1 MKRTPHL
8 HGIAGIDEA
17 GRGPMIGPMVICGIL
32 VEVECLRE
40 LRAIGVRDSKLLSP
54 SKRVELKNIIEQI
67 AHKIAIRTVSAED
80 IDRRRINTT
89 LNEIE
94 VAEFASIAKSLNP
107 EKLYLDAADVVPD
120 RFGVKVG
127 ALSGLSPQRV
137 LIVSEHKADSTYP
150 IVSAASILAKVER
163 DRIISSYHEIY
174 GEFGSGYPTDS
185 KTVNFVKE
193 LVRNNQELPPII
205 RKSWKSVRK
214 IMDAESKK
222 QMRLG

>member
-1 MKRTPHL
+1 M
-8 HGIAGIDEA
+8 
-17 GRGPMIGPMVICGIL
+17 
-32 VEVECLRE
+32 
-40 LRAIGVRDSKLLSP
+40 
-54 SKRVELKNIIEQI
+54 
-67 AHKIAIRTVSAED
+67 
-80 IDRRRINTT
+80 
-89 LNEIE
+89 
-94 VAEFASIAKSLNP
+94 
-107 EKLYLDAADVVPD
+107 
-120 RFGVKVG
+120 KVG